1 MWCICKVED
10 TVVVNTGYRSAE
22 SHKGNGVD
30 GVLEEDEA
38 AQMASDVTNDSG
50 TKTNHGNRNHEAGI
64 SVGNA

>member
-1 MWCICKVED
+1 M
-10 TVVVNTGYRSAE
+10 VVNTGYRSAE

-38 AQMASDVTNDSG
+38 AQMASDVTNDSS
-50 TKTNHGNRNHEAGI
+50 TKPNHGNRNHEAGI